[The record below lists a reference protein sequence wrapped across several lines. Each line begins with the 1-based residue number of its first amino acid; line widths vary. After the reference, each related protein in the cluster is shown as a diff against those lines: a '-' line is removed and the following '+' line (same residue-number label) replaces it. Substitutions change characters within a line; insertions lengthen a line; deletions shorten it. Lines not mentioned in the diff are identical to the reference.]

1 MKTVLFVLTAL
12 LAAVTS
18 TVTGFQVSPRAM
30 RPTVALSMATTDK
43 KKQVKKASPNNPVA
57 NFLRQI
63 TNNFE
68 PIHGHGS
75 LENDLDEQWEAQ
87 QELLARRRGAHLDK
101 DHLKAKYKD
110 PSKVKFDGKV
120 GDSATSEFGKNLSP

>member
-1 MKTVLFVLTAL
+1 MKTVLFVLIAVLASVVSMVTA
-12 LAAVTS
+12 
-18 TVTGFQVSPRAM
+18 FQVSPRAV
-30 RPTVALSMATTDK
+30 RPAVALSMATTDK
-43 KKQVKKASPNNPVA
+43 KKVKKASPNNPVA

-87 QELLARRRGAHLDK
+87 QELLAKRRNAHLDK
-101 DHLKAKYKD
+101 DHLKAKYRD
-110 PSKVKFDGKV
+110 PTKVKFDGKV
-120 GDSATSEFGKNLSP
+120 GDSSTSEFGKNLSP